1 MIRVDSLGHRFSSDS
16 PWIFQGIDIRLKRG
30 ECLAILGPSG
40 SGKTVLLK
48 SMAGLILPAEGSVK
62 IDTQDLGMLFQKN
75 ALFDSMT
82 ALENLLFPLREKKSF
97 SIAEAKERSL
107 EMLKSVGLEASAH
120 LFPDELS
127 GGMQKRLGLA
137 RAWMMEP
144 EVLFYDE
151 PTAGLDPVTS
161 RSIAALMRQRAR
173 NLGTTSIVVTNEV
186 ARALQLGDSVAL
198 LAAGRL
204 TSPLSPD
211 AFSQSQDE
219 SIRQFIEG
227 RLVGPLTRTRE
238 NGALK

>member
-1 MIRVDSLGHRFSSDS
+1 MIRVNSLGHRFSPDS
-16 PWIFQGIDIRLKRG
+16 PWIYQGIDFQLKQG

-48 SMAGLILPAEGSVK
+48 SLAGLILPAEGSVK
-62 IDTQDLGMLFQKN
+62 IETQDLGMLFQKN

-173 NLGTTSIVVTNEV
+173 DLGTTSIVVTNEV

-238 NGALK
+238 NGALE

>member
-1 MIRVDSLGHRFSSDS
+1 MIRVNSLGHRFSSDS
-16 PWIFQGIDIRLKRG
+16 SWIFQEVSFQLKKG

-48 SMAGLILPAEGSVK
+48 SLAGLITATQGSVK
-62 IDTQDLGMLFQKN
+62 IETQDLGMLFQKN

-82 ALENLLFPLREKKSF
+82 ALENLLFPIREKKSF
-97 SIAEAKERSL
+97 SSSEAKDRAF
-107 EMLKSVGLEASAH
+107 EMLKAVGLETSAH

-173 NLGTTSIVVTNEV
+173 DLGTTSIVVTNEV

-204 TSPLSPD
+204 TPPLSPD
-211 AFSQSQDE
+211 AFSRSQDE

-238 NGALK
+238 KGALE

>member
-1 MIRVDSLGHRFSSDS
+1 MIRVDTLGHRFSSDS
-16 PWIFQGIDIRLKRG
+16 PWIFQGVEFQLKRG

-48 SMAGLILPAEGSVK
+48 SLAGLIVPTQGTVK
-62 IDTQDLGMLFQKN
+62 IETQDLGMLFQKN

-97 SIAEAKERSL
+97 SPAEAEKRAL
-107 EMLKSVGLEASAH
+107 DMLRTVGLETSAG

-173 NLGTTSIVVTNEV
+173 DLGTTSVVVTNEV

-198 LAAGRL
+198 LAQGQ
-204 TSPLSPD
+204 LSPPVSPE
-211 AFSQSQDE
+211 AFQRSEDE

-227 RLVGPLTRTRE
+227 RLQGPLTRTRE
-238 NGALK
+238 KGALP

>member
-1 MIRVDSLGHRFSSDS
+1 MIRVESLGHRFSSDS
-16 PWIFQGIDIRLKRG
+16 PWIYQGIDFQLKQG

-48 SMAGLILPAEGSVK
+48 SMAGLILPAEGRVK
-62 IDTQDLGMLFQKN
+62 IGTQDLGMLFQKN
-75 ALFDSMT
+75 ALFDSMS

-107 EMLKSVGLEASAH
+107 EMLKSVGLETSAH

-227 RLVGPLTRTRE
+227 RLTGPLTRTRE